1 MVLSK
6 GVPLYLHTV
15 NELFNHNSNY
25 LLQVKMRKILLLIA
39 ALFTVMC
46 ASASD
51 VEKIQFANA
60 GKFSLGVMSGFPRF
74 EHNMPL
80 ISLDAM
86 IGLKDGF
93 CHTNKFGDNG
103 AIDLGLYVGYA
114 RNEYNYQNLVFNE
127 DLQATQ
133 DLGEYTWSSWI
144 VPATIRSAF
153 HWEFVK
159 NLDVYAGFQLGC
171 SFSHSKDAPRNGG
184 AGTEKDRL
192 NFFSCHY
199 LGAKWMFTKHFGVK
213 AEANMGR
220 YVFGKRCYDL
230 NVPMA
235 SAGFQF
241 NF

>member
-1 MVLSK
+1 MVLSR

-15 NELFNHNSNY
+15 NELFNHISNY

-39 ALFTVMC
+39 TMFTVMC

-74 EHNMPL
+74 EGSMPI
-80 ISLDAM
+80 ISLDGM

-103 AIDLGLYVGYA
+103 AIDLGFYIGYG
-114 RNEYNYQNLVFNE
+114 RDESKISYLVDPENP
-127 DLQATQ
+127 LSTNWQT
-133 DLGEYTWSSWI
+133 GNITSW
-144 VPATIRSAF
+144 VMPATLRSAF

-159 NLDVYAGFQLGC
+159 NLDVYFGLQAGVSYYSRKTTDHEGNQMSLDNGLGIL
-171 SFSHSKDAPRNGG
+171 FG
-184 AGTEKDRL
+184 
-192 NFFSCHY
+192 HY
-199 LGAKWMFTKHFGVK
+199 LGAKWMFSKHFGVK
-213 AEANMGR
+213 AEYNGGR
-220 YVFGKRCYDL
+220 HCFGNSKYKSEL
-230 NVPMA
+230 PIGSV
-235 SAGFQF
+235 GFQF

>member
-15 NELFNHNSNY
+15 NELFNHISNY

-60 GKFSLGVMSGFPRF
+60 GKVSLGVMSGFPRF
-74 EHNMPL
+74 EKSMPY
-80 ISLDAM
+80 ISLDGM

-103 AIDLGLYVGYA
+103 AIDLGFYIGYA
-114 RNEYNYQNLVFNE
+114 RDESRFAYLVDPSNLQNPLWE
-127 DLQATQ
+127 EGT
-133 DLGEYTWSSWI
+133 TTSWNL
-144 VPATIRSAF
+144 PATIRGAF

-159 NLDVYAGFQLGC
+159 NLDVYFGLQTGL
-171 SFSHSKDAPRNGG
+171 SFYDRKDVDRNGKQVYSNSYARFLLG
-184 AGTEKDRL
+184 
-192 NFFSCHY
+192 HY
-199 LGAKWMFTKHFGVK
+199 MGVKWMFTKHFGVK
-213 AEANMGR
+213 AECDFGGYTIGR
-220 YVFGKRCYDL
+220 WGAKTIPTGSV
-230 NVPMA
+230 
-235 SAGFQF
+235 GFQF

>member
-15 NELFNHNSNY
+15 NELFNHISNY
-25 LLQVKMRKILLLIA
+25 LLQVKMRKILLVVVT
-39 ALFTVMC
+39 LFTVMG
-46 ASASD
+46 AGASD

-60 GKFSLGVMSGFPRF
+60 GKVSLGVMSGFPRF

-114 RNEYNYQNLVFNE
+114 RNEYNYRNLVFNE

-133 DLGEYTWSSWI
+133 DLGEYTWSSWSI
-144 VPATIRSAF
+144 PASIRSSF

-159 NLDVYAGFQLGC
+159 NLDVYAGLQFGC
-171 SFSHSKDAPRNGG
+171 SYSSTKDTPRNGG
-184 AGTEKDRL
+184 GRTETSGLKL
-192 NFFSCHY
+192 FSSQY
-199 LGAKWMFTKHFGVK
+199 VGVKWMFTKHFGVK

-220 YVFGKRCYDL
+220 YVFGKRCCGQA
-230 NVPMA
+230 VPLG
-235 SAGFQF
+235 SVGLQF